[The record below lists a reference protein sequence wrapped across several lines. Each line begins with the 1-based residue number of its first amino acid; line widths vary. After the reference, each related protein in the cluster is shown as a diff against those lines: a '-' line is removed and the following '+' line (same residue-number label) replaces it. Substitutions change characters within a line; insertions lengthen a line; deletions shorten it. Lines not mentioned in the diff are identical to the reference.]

1 MADRAEDGL
10 GGTAETIR
18 RLVSLLPPDL
28 RERAS
33 AELRAEGL
41 DPGEPAEP
49 PAEPPPAAGLGRSLR
64 DAGTVLE
71 CDAVLSAVR
80 RPDWDAL
87 ADEHRREPFG
97 RSQRRALIAHSDCP
111 DALARALLTP
121 WDSLVAGRLASRRR
135 AVPPWAWRAALTRI
149 GEMRPWFF
157 RRVLTEE
164 TVEELIL
171 TTPRLDLLVRAV
183 DGYDHNG
190 HRGARAFWECA
201 GRLLRSRLHDDRDG
215 WPAAAAALPSHPGT
229 FTGLLR
235 RIETPSA
242 HDDLPRRLP
251 DAAARTAPSRRPE
264 APPADADPS
273 HRLGDRPYE
282 PGRPRRLPDGTARTA
297 PSRRPE
303 APPAD
308 ADPPPRLGGGRADLR
323 VLAQA
328 PDVVLA
334 DVIAGLADPVLEGMY
349 DRDLARLR
357 TREYLT
363 GMVVDRL
370 AAAGVPP
377 RPVFARWTYGAMAT
391 PATRAWAHGLNWML
405 DQVNESRAGYDVTLR
420 RLLAA
425 RLPRPGAVTDLAGAL
440 HACAG
445 AVEAEALLTAMYGPD
460 GSPPWHGLVLAHHDT
475 PFREPV
481 LCVLA
486 AREGLPEALAEDL
499 PARDLLLLAAHSR
512 AAARVIVTMLHRT
525 SDSRPLLRRVRA
537 EGLLDDGELV
547 RTTRPARALLV
558 YACRPETPGDVIEH
572 CSRLVEAA
580 ARAAPEGFWP
590 ALWRSL
596 PAFDG
601 SLPELLKAAGE

>member
-1 MADRAEDGL
+1 M
-10 GGTAETIR
+10 
-18 RLVSLLPPDL
+18 
-28 RERAS
+28 
-33 AELRAEGL
+33 
-41 DPGEPAEP
+41 
-49 PAEPPPAAGLGRSLR
+49 
-64 DAGTVLE
+64 LE
-71 CDAVLSAVR
+71 CDAVLSAAR

-87 ADEHRREPFG
+87 AGEHRREPFE
-97 RSQRRALIAHSDCP
+97 RSQRRALIAHPDCP
-111 DALARALLTP
+111 DALTRALLTP

-183 DGYDHNG
+183 AGYDHNG
-190 HRGARAFWECA
+190 HREARAFWECA

-235 RIETPSA
+235 RIQTPSA

-251 DAAARTAPSRRPE
+251 DVTARTASSRRPEVPSADAAPSHRLGDRPDEPGRPSRLPDATARTAPSRRPE
-264 APPADADPS
+264 PPPADADPS
-273 HRLGDRPYE
+273 HRLGDRPDE
-282 PGRPRRLPDGTARTA
+282 P
-297 PSRRPE
+297 
-303 APPAD
+303 
-308 ADPPPRLGGGRADLR
+308 GRADLR

-328 PDVVLA
+328 PDAVLA
-334 DVIAGLADPVLEGMY
+334 DVIAGLADPVLEDMY

-370 AAAGVPP
+370 VAAGVPP

-391 PATRAWAHGLNWML
+391 SATRAWAHGLNWML

-486 AREGLPEALAEDL
+486 AREGLPAALVEDL
-499 PARDLLLLAAHSR
+499 PARDLFLLAAHSR

-525 SDSRPLLRRVRA
+525 PDSRPLLRRVRA
-537 EGLLDDGELV
+537 EGFLDDGELV
-547 RTTRPARALLV
+547 RTTRPARALLA
-558 YACRPETPGDVIEH
+558 YACRPETPGAVIEH

-580 ARAAPEGFWP
+580 ARAAPAGFWP

>member
-1 MADRAEDGL
+1 M
-10 GGTAETIR
+10 
-18 RLVSLLPPDL
+18 
-28 RERAS
+28 
-33 AELRAEGL
+33 
-41 DPGEPAEP
+41 
-49 PAEPPPAAGLGRSLR
+49 
-64 DAGTVLE
+64 LE

-87 ADEHRREPFG
+87 AGEHRREPFG
-97 RSQRRALIAHSDCP
+97 RSQRRALIAHSGCP
-111 DALARALLTP
+111 DALTRALLTP

-190 HRGARAFWECA
+190 HRGARTFWECA

-251 DAAARTAPSRRPE
+251 DATVRTASSRRPE
-264 APPADADPS
+264 VSPADAAPS
-273 HRLGDRPYE
+273 HRLGDRPDE

-297 PSRRPE
+297 SSRRPE
-303 APPAD
+303 VPPAD
-308 ADPPPRLGGGRADLR
+308 ADPPHRLGDRPDEPGRPQRLPDGTARTASSRRPEVPSADVAPPHRLGDRPDEPGRADLR
-323 VLAQA
+323 LLAQA

-334 DVIAGLADPVLEGMY
+334 DVIAGLADPVLEDMY

-357 TREYLT
+357 TREHLA

-370 AAAGVPP
+370 VAAGVPP

-486 AREGLPEALAEDL
+486 AREGLPAALAEDL

-525 SDSRPLLRRVRA
+525 PDSRTLLRRVRA
-537 EGLLDDGELV
+537 EGFLDDGELV
-547 RTTRPARALLV
+547 RTTRPARALLA
-558 YACRPETPGDVIEH
+558 YACRPETPGAVIEH

-580 ARAAPEGFWP
+580 ARAAPAGFWP